1 MTTRKATVMFTI
13 ILVLRIALAMYVQL
27 SQLMEKNI
35 SWKPRDMRVKDC
47 MTRNSDEGNS
57 SGFFYNFRIK
67 IILRFLAV

>member
-35 SWKPRDMRVKDC
+35 SWKLRGMKVKIS

-57 SGFFYNFRIK
+57 SGFFIVFVSK
-67 IILRFLAV
+67 SFCVF